1 MQSLDYVK
9 ITDAASAKIK
19 EILSKE
25 ESSGAFVR
33 VSVGQ
38 GGGCGCSG
46 PGYEMSLEKEPQL
59 QDIVGE
65 SNGVKL
71 LLNSNQTDALTG
83 AEIDYESNIT
93 RSGFKI
99 NNPNART
106 ESKTE
111 GSHAGCGCGH

>member
-1 MQSLDYVK
+1 MDYVR

-25 ESSGAFVR
+25 GSSDAFGR
-33 VSVGQ
+33 VSIGQ

-46 PGYEMSLEKEPQL
+46 PGYEMSLEKEAQV

-71 LLNSNQTDALTG
+71 LLKSNETDALRG
-83 AEIDYESNIT
+83 AEIDYETNIT

-99 NNPNART
+99 TNPNAKT

-111 GSHAGCGCGH
+111 SSHGGCGCGH